1 MLELTRQDYEAIVK
15 HAWAGRPNEVCGLLG
30 GVMAVGGV
38 NGEEKRIVRQV
49 YHLTNVDDSPMHFS
63 LDPREQFA
71 AVRDMR
77 QKGLALLGNYHS
89 HPASPAR
96 PSAEDIRLAFDS
108 ELSYVI
114 LSLVEGNK
122 PVLRSFRI
130 RGGAVEEE
138 KIVIREDQTHAGD

>member
-1 MLELTRQDYEAIVK
+1 MIELARRDYEAIVER
-15 HAWAGRPNEVCGLLG
+15 ALAVRPIEACGLLG
-30 GVMAVGGV
+30 GVMAVDSV

-49 YHLTNVDDSPMHFS
+49 YHLTNVDDSPVHFS
-63 LDPREQFA
+63 LDPQEQFA

-77 QKGLALLGNYHS
+77 QKGLVLLGNYHS
-89 HPASPAR
+89 HPVSPAR

-114 LSLVEGNK
+114 LSLAERNR

-130 RGGAVEEE
+130 KGGAVEEE
-138 KIVIREDQTHAGD
+138 KIVIREAAAHAGD

>member
-1 MLELTRQDYEAIVK
+1 MIELGRQDYEAIVA
-15 HAWAGRPNEVCGLLG
+15 HAAAGQPNEACGLLG
-30 GVMAVGGV
+30 GVTAG
-38 NGEEKRIVRQV
+38 EKRIIQQV
-49 YHLTNVDDSPMHFS
+49 YHLTNVDGSPVHFS
-63 LDPREQFA
+63 LDPAEQFA

-108 ELSYVI
+108 ELSYFI
-114 LSLVEGNK
+114 LSLAERSK

-130 RGGAVEEE
+130 KGGVVEEE
-138 KIVIREDQTHAGD
+138 KIVIREDQAHAGDRL